1 MWTTKHKGENMK
13 LYKTMTREDFQV
25 QDIPSMEMG
34 DVFEFDLKDWLVVG
48 GVPNAAYDSK
58 TGRTANIPE

>member
-1 MWTTKHKGENMK
+1 MK